1 MQSGPLS
8 DNFLVASTTL
18 FQETIMTATRS
29 NQSTPNGPRLHLAFE
44 LSWNQW
50 KLAFTIGHGQP
61 PRLRTIAARDLDALL
76 KEIHKA
82 KRRFG
87 LPDDAAVVSCYE
99 AGRDG
104 FWLHRWLTSQ
114 GIANVIVD
122 SASIEVN
129 RRKRRAKSDR
139 LDAAK
144 LVSMLL
150 RYHAG
155 ETKVWSVVRVPTA
168 ADEDRRQLHRELIA
182 VQDERTEHV
191 NRIKAFLAGQG
202 IVLATVTANFP
213 TVLATLRC
221 WDGSELGPDLKQ
233 RLLREF
239 ARWQLAEQQVK
250 ELEME
255 RKRRIRC
262 DDTPHVEAVR
272 RLLELGGIGL
282 SGAWLLEFELFA
294 WRQFTN
300 RRQVGAIVGL
310 TPTPYQSGNDSRE
323 QGISKAGSK
332 VLRRI
337 LVELAWGWLRWQPDS
352 ALSRW
357 YEQRFAR
364 NGKRARKIGIVAL
377 ARKLLIAL
385 WRYRAH
391 GEVPAGARLLS
402 WRAKV
407 NAKATGAGSAA

>member
-1 MQSGPLS
+1 MTAARDVQ
-8 DNFLVASTTL
+8 STTGV
-18 FQETIMTATRS
+18 
-29 NQSTPNGPRLHLAFE
+29 PCLHMAFE
-44 LSWNQW
+44 LSWGQW

-61 PRLRTIAARDLDALL
+61 ARLRTLAARDLPGLL

-87 LPDDAAVVSCYE
+87 LSDAAAVVSCYE

-104 FWLHRWLTSQ
+104 FWLHRWLTSH
-114 GIANVIVD
+114 GITNVIVD

-129 RRKRRAKSDR
+129 RRKRRAKSDH

-155 ETKVWSVVRVPTA
+155 ETKVWSVVRVPGT
-168 ADEDRRQLHRELIA
+168 ADEDRRHLHRELIT

-191 NRIKAFLAGQG
+191 NRIKGFLAGQG
-202 IVLATVTANFP
+202 IALATVTATFP
-213 TVLATLRC
+213 EALDKLRC
-221 WDGSELGPDLKQ
+221 WDGAELGADLRQ

-239 ARWQLAEQQVK
+239 ARWQLADTQVK
-250 ELEME
+250 ELENE
-255 RKRRIRC
+255 RKQRIRR
-262 DDTPHVEAVR
+262 DDTPKVEKVR
-272 RLLELGGIGL
+272 GLLNLAGIGL
-282 SGAWLLEFELFA
+282 SGSWLLVYELFG
-294 WRQFTN
+294 WRQFAN
-300 RRQVGAIVGL
+300 RRQVGTIVGL
-310 TPTPYQSGNDSRE
+310 TPTPYQSGDDHRE

-332 VLRRI
+332 VLRRM

-352 ALSRW
+352 ELSRW
-357 YEQRFAR
+357 YERRFAQH
-364 NGKRARKIGIVAL
+364 GKRARKVGVVAL

-385 WRYRAH
+385 WRYVEQ
-391 GEVPAGARLLS
+391 GEVPAGARLTN

-407 NAKATGAGSAA
+407 NAKATGAGKATGTDRSTAA

>member
-1 MQSGPLS
+1 
-8 DNFLVASTTL
+8 
-18 FQETIMTATRS
+18 MTATHEA
-29 NQSTPNGPRLHLAFE
+29 QVTTTGARLHLAFE
-44 LSWNQW
+44 LGWSQW
-50 KLAFTIGHGQP
+50 QLAFTIGHGQAA
-61 PRLRTIAARDLDALL
+61 RLRTLAARDLPGLL
-76 KEIHKA
+76 REIAKA

-87 LPDDAAVVSCYE
+87 LSEDAAVVSCYE

-129 RRKRRAKSDR
+129 RRKRRAKSDH

-155 ETKVWSVVRVPTA
+155 ESKVWSVVKVPQPA
-168 ADEDRRQLHRELIA
+168 EEDRRQLHRELMA
-182 VQDERTEHV
+182 VQDERTEHT
-191 NRIKAFLAGQG
+191 NRIKGFLAGQG
-202 IVLATVTANFP
+202 LALATVTATFP
-213 TVLATLRC
+213 EQLAGLRC
-221 WDGSELGPDLKQ
+221 WDGSELGVDLRQ

-239 ARWQLAEQQVK
+239 ARWQLADRHVK
-250 ELEME
+250 ELENE

-262 DDTPHVEAVR
+262 DQTPHVDQVR
-272 RLLELGGIGL
+272 GLLELAGIGL
-282 SGAWLLEFELFA
+282 SGSWLLVYELFA
-294 WRQFTN
+294 WRQFRN

-310 TPTPYQSGNDSRE
+310 TPTPYQSGESSRE

-332 VLRRI
+332 VLRRM
-337 LVELAWGWLRWQPDS
+337 LVELAWAWLRWQPGS
-352 ALSRW
+352 ELSRW
-357 YEQRFAR
+357 YERRFASH
-364 NGKRARKIGIVAL
+364 GKRARKVGIVAV

-385 WRYRAH
+385 WRYLTD
-391 GEVPAGARLLS
+391 GEMPAGARLVS

-407 NAKATGAGSAA
+407 GAKASAQRSARTKVASDAA

>member
-1 MQSGPLS
+1 M
-8 DNFLVASTTL
+8 TT
-18 FQETIMTATRS
+18 TRDVKS
-29 NQSTPNGPRLHLAFE
+29 ITSVPRLHLAFE
-44 LSWNQW
+44 LSWSQW

-61 PRLRTIAARDLDALL
+61 ARLRTISARDLPSLL
-76 KEIHKA
+76 REIAKA

-87 LPDDAAVVSCYE
+87 LPNDAAVVSCYE

-129 RRKRRAKSDR
+129 RRKRRAKSDH

-155 ETKVWSVVRVPTA
+155 EKKVWSVLRVPEV

-191 NRIKAFLAGQG
+191 NRIKGLLAGQG
-202 IVLATVTANFP
+202 IALPTVTAKFP
-213 TVLATLRC
+213 EELKRLRC
-221 WDGSELGPDLKQ
+221 WDGSELGAELRQ

-239 ARWQLAEQQVK
+239 ARWQLAEQHVK
-250 ELEME
+250 ELENE
-255 RKRRIRC
+255 RKARIRR
-262 DDTPHVEAVR
+262 DDTPQVERVR
-272 RLLELGGIGL
+272 GLLDLAGIGL
-282 SGAWLLEFELFA
+282 SGSWLLVYELFG
-294 WRQFTN
+294 WRKFAN

-310 TPTPYQSGNDSRE
+310 TPTPYQSGDDSRE
-323 QGISKAGSK
+323 QGISKAGNK
-332 VLRRI
+332 VLRRMM
-337 LVELAWGWLRWQPDS
+337 VELAWGWLRWQPS
-352 ALSRW
+352 SQLSRW
-357 YEQRFAR
+357 YERRFAG
-364 NGKRARKIGIVAL
+364 NGKRARKVGIVAL
-377 ARKLLIAL
+377 ARRLLIAL
-385 WRYRAH
+385 WRYVEH
-391 GEVPAGARLLS
+391 GEVPAGARLTS

-407 NAKATGAGSAA
+407 NARASGAGKGTAA

>member
-1 MQSGPLS
+1 MTVTRNVQ
-8 DNFLVASTTL
+8 
-18 FQETIMTATRS
+18 TIT
-29 NQSTPNGPRLHLAFE
+29 NGPCLHLAFE
-44 LSWNQW
+44 LSWSQW

-61 PRLRTIAARDLDALL
+61 ARLRTVAARDLDALL
-76 KEIHKA
+76 GEIRKA
-82 KRRFG
+82 KRRLG
-87 LPDDAAVVSCYE
+87 LPDDAPVVSCYE

-104 FWLHRWLTSQ
+104 FWLHRWLTAL
-114 GIANVIVD
+114 GIVNVIVD

-168 ADEDRRQLHRELIA
+168 TDEDRRQLHRELIA

-202 IVLATVTANFP
+202 IVLTQVTVNFP
-213 TVLATLRC
+213 AVLAKLRY
-221 WDGSELGPDLKQ
+221 WDGSELGPDLQQ

-250 ELEME
+250 DLELE
-255 RKRRIRC
+255 RKRRIRR
-262 DDTPHVEAVR
+262 DDTAHIDQVR
-272 RLLELGGIGL
+272 RLLELAGVGL
-282 SGAWLLEFELFA
+282 SGAWLLMFELFA
-294 WRQFTN
+294 WRHFSN

-310 TPTPYQSGNDSRE
+310 TPTPYQSGNNSRE

-332 VLRRI
+332 VLRRL
-337 LVELAWGWLRWQPDS
+337 LVELAWGWLRWQPNS
-352 ALSRW
+352 ELSRW
-357 YEQRFAR
+357 YERRFAH
-364 NGKRARKIGIVAL
+364 NGKRARKVGVVAL
-377 ARKLLIAL
+377 ARRLLIAL
-385 WRYRAH
+385 WRYVEH
-391 GEVPAGARLLS
+391 GEVPAGARLTS

-407 NAKATGAGSAA
+407 NAKATGAIPGTAA

>member
-1 MQSGPLS
+1 
-8 DNFLVASTTL
+8 
-18 FQETIMTATRS
+18 MTATRTG
-29 NQSTPNGPRLHLAFE
+29 QTTTNGPRLHLAFE

-61 PRLRTIAARDLDALL
+61 PRLRTVAARDLDTLL
-76 KEIHKA
+76 QEIHKA

-150 RYHAG
+150 RYHGG

-202 IVLATVTANFP
+202 IVLTQVTAKFP
-213 TVLATLRC
+213 AVLATLRC
-221 WDGSELGPDLKQ
+221 WDGTELGPDLKQ

-239 ARWQLAEQQVK
+239 ARWHLADQHVK
-250 ELEME
+250 ELELE
-255 RKRRIRC
+255 RKRRIRR

-272 RLLELGGIGL
+272 RLLEVGGIGL
-282 SGAWLLEFELFA
+282 SGAWLLVFELFA
-294 WRQFTN
+294 WRQFAN

-310 TPTPYQSGNDSRE
+310 TPTPFQSGADSRE

-332 VLRRI
+332 VLRRMM
-337 LVELAWGWLRWQPDS
+337 VELAWGWLRWQPDS
-352 ALSRW
+352 ELSRW
-357 YEQRFAR
+357 YERRFAHH
-364 NGKRARKIGIVAL
+364 GKRARKVGIVAL
-377 ARKLLIAL
+377 GRKLLIAL
-385 WRYRAH
+385 WRYVAH
-391 GEVPAGARLLS
+391 GEVPAGARLMS

-407 NAKATGAGSAA
+407 NAKATGAGAAA